1 MEEAGVSF
9 SPSFNF
15 YSSDGFAEK
24 TTEVPDGMDPS
35 ETWTDVDDDFEFAWL
50 SSDYDVTAGES
61 FREGQIR
68 QIFPIFNRDLL
79 TRDDI
84 RDQTDGVKPT
94 ELSLRLL
101 LEKSVVDDELDSV
114 PAGTYCVWRPKIVE
128 KSPSRC
134 KKSNSTGTTAS
145 KQWKLRDLLHRRS
158 NSEGGK
164 EDSFVFLTPKHGEQK
179 AEIQGTVEA
188 QKKAGKANAKKVS
201 AHEAFYVRNRAWKQ
215 GEKRKS
221 YLPYRRD
228 LVGFGF
234 FANVN
239 PYGKAFPPF

>member
-1 MEEAGVSF
+1 MEEAGVSY

-15 YSSDGFAEK
+15 YSSNGLAEK
-24 TTEVPDGMDPS
+24 PTEVPDGMNPS

-50 SSDYDVTAGES
+50 SSDYDVTADEI

-79 TRDDI
+79 TRNDI

-94 ELSLRLL
+94 ELTLRLR

-114 PAGTYCVWRPKIVE
+114 PAGTYC
-128 KSPSRC
+128 
-134 KKSNSTGTTAS
+134 
-145 KQWKLRDLLHRRS
+145 
-158 NSEGGK
+158 
-164 EDSFVFLTPKHGEQK
+164 EDSFVFLTPKHREQK

-188 QKKAGKANAKKVS
+188 QKKAGKVSAKMVS

-228 LVGFGF
+228 LVGFGL

-239 PYGKAFPPF
+239 VYGKAFPPF